1 MSLSATYLNVVAL
14 IKSLEMT
21 VELVLKSYISLK
33 TGKPQKI
40 VQYFH
45 GWCCVKANDP
55 HRTRMW
61 TLRWT
66 RSSYCAFPLWHQCHT
81 KKRGAFQLTSFWT
94 DK

>member
-21 VELVLKSYISLK
+21 VESFFEVLYKPQDHR
-33 TGKPQKI
+33 KPQKI

-61 TLRWT
+61 TL
-66 RSSYCAFPLWHQCHT
+66 
-81 KKRGAFQLTSFWT
+81 
-94 DK
+94 